1 MTAVTTMPPPV
12 SLALMLRALK
22 LPTVARHAEEIAR
35 LAEREGWTFE
45 RYLHHLVELEVH
57 ERRRRRIERHLKD
70 SNLLPDKTLATLNR
84 ARLPSKVAKQLSTL
98 CEGGFVERGDNLLA
112 FGLPGRGKT
121 HLVCAIGY
129 ELIQR
134 GYRVLFTAT
143 FALVQRL
150 LAAKR
155 DLRLDKE
162 LAVLD
167 GYDAVLLDDLGYIQQ
182 DRDEMEVLFTFLA
195 ERYERRS
202 VIITSNLVFSEWDR
216 IFKDPMT
223 TAAAID
229 RLVHHSVILELTGIS
244 IRIEQAQSD
253 RTAQG
258 AITQIDL
265 DTTTTTTATT
275 LTPDAVP
282 TAPAPATTTPATTTT
297 PTTEA
302 TPTTTTSTASPASTT
317 TAQGATT
324 RTTRTSR
331 ATSTAPATTPAPNA
345 GATTTPATTTPATNT
360 GTPTTTVTTVNN
372 ATAQP
377 TTLGASTTTTQT
389 KTKNR
394 GHQTEADG
402 EM

>member
-1 MTAVTTMPPPV
+1 MTAAITTTPPA
-12 SLALMLRALK
+12 SLALLLRSLK
-22 LPTVARHAEEIAR
+22 LPTVARHVEEVAR

-45 RYLHHLVELEVH
+45 HYVHHLVELEVY
-57 ERRRRRIERHLKD
+57 ERRRRRIERHLKESD
-70 SNLLPDKTLATLNR
+70 LPRDKTLASLDRT
-84 ARLPSKVAKQLSTL
+84 RLPIKIAKQLATL
-98 CEGGFVERGDNLLA
+98 CDGGFVERGDNLLA

-143 FALVQRL
+143 YALVQRL

-155 DLRLDKE
+155 DLRLEKE
-162 LAVLD
+162 LAILD
-167 GYDAVLLDDLGYIQQ
+167 GYDAVVCDDLGYIQQ

-223 TAAAID
+223 TAAAVD
-229 RLVHHSVILELTGIS
+229 RLVHHSVILEMTGGS

-253 RTAQG
+253 RAAQG
-258 AITQIDL
+258 AATQINL
-265 DTTTTTTATT
+265 DITTSSARN
-275 LTPDAVP
+275 AAP
-282 TAPAPATTTPATTTT
+282 TALAPATTTPATATP

-302 TPTTTTSTASPASTT
+302 TPTTTATSTT

-324 RTTRTSR
+324 RTNR
-331 ATSTAPATTPAPNA
+331 ATTTAPATTTTNP
-345 GATTTPATTTPATNT
+345 ATTTPATTTPPTT
-360 GTPTTTVTTVNN
+360 ETPTTTVATVN
-372 ATAQP
+372 TAIIQP
-377 TTLGASTTTTQT
+377 TALGVSTTTTQT

-394 GHQTEADG
+394 SH
-402 EM
+402 